1 MNTKIFKAIS
11 ITVILSIAVSLLLTS
26 GAYAQNSVTFSDSSS
41 GSRLT
46 GAGNSASVGEACS
59 GDDPYVEKRKSV
71 EIWGPGSDHQ
81 CDGGYISAEA
91 GDPLDTANNPYM
103 FVEVDC
109 EEVDV
114 RARVRGVGGY
124 AYADAGIM
132 AWAELLD
139 IDEGVAHTAIW
150 AEAHA
155 DSGPGTGKA
164 TADAKAEG
172 RAHAELDASG
182 FFYDEAMLTADSE
195 GIAKAHAGS
204 SNRGTGVTHAWTES
218 GIHAGA
224 ELGSL
229 NEYASLYSGSIH
241 VEGVGPRSVARAD
254 SSATG
259 NASASGLLGDFG
271 VLVDRSEVDVEGVA
285 NTYVRVRGEADAGAF
300 AEAGSVNFVESLEDL
315 WLYPP
320 YPVVIYD
327 AELIDASSI
336 ESGSYADVDG
346 HRSSAKADG
355 FVSAST
361 NADGMTS
368 KPDVRLHSDTCVS
381 GRAGSHVSVVKEG
394 NAESYAGA
402 IALNVVDG
410 YVDVWPIGVDVEL
423 DMLDVTGLGSY
434 SSAEGLSSRTRVF
447 TNDWVRAYTHADSSW
462 YPSVPDVPTSAAS
475 TTNGSASQSIKGK
488 GLGSATSAAGA
499 GSIAATNVVDSCTGN
514 LIAEDFAAV
523 GEGTDVMA
531 TDGSRMYPVASLADV
546 ETSAWTSPS
555 VSAELTGGSG
565 NSWLKP
571 WKNAGDST
579 VSGEIY
585 LDPVGTVETD
595 VDKNLAV
602 NPNYAYG
609 YLAGNKPFG
618 WPSRWLL
625 TLVPPSNG

>member
-1 MNTKIFKAIS
+1 MNTKKAIG
-11 ITVILSIAVSLLLTS
+11 ITIILSIAVSLLLTS
-26 GAYAQNSVTFSDSSS
+26 GAYAQSGVTFSDSSS
-41 GSRLT
+41 GSSFR
-46 GAGNSASVGEACS
+46 GEGSSASEGKACS
-59 GDDPYVEKRKSV
+59 SDDDPYVEKAKSV
-71 EIWGPGSDHQ
+71 YLNGPGYDHQ
-81 CDGGYISAEA
+81 SDCGYISAHV
-91 GDPLDTANNPYM
+91 GDPANTAVDPYM

-109 EEVDV
+109 EDVDV
-114 RARVRGVGGY
+114 SVDIKGADGWGR
-124 AYADAGIM
+124 ADAGISAM
-132 AWAELLD
+132 AVMTPDGANAWVSAD
-139 IDEGVAHTAIW
+139 IW

-155 DSGPGTGKA
+155 DAGPGTARAKA
-164 TADAKAEG
+164 TAKADG

-182 FFYDEAMLTADSE
+182 YYYDTAELTANAE
-195 GIAKAHAGS
+195 GVAEAKAGS
-204 SNRGTGVTHAWTES
+204 TNRGDGKYQITHAWTES

-346 HRSSAKADG
+346 HRSSAKAGG

-361 NADGMTS
+361 NADGRTW
-368 KPDVRLHSDTCVS
+368 KPDVRLHSDTDVS
-381 GRAGSHVSVVKEG
+381 GETVSHVSVVKEG

-475 TTNGSASQSIKGK
+475 RTSGNADQSIKGK

-531 TDGSRMYPVASLADV
+531 TDGSRMYPVASLRRV
-546 ETSAWTSPS
+546 ETSAWTWPS

-625 TLVPPSNG
+625 TLVP